1 MAKLTVI
8 EEPVVPVVPKKKYVL
23 ELDEDEA
30 VILLALI
37 GNHTSS
43 ILSTV
48 FEALDETDLRTW
60 GSGRIFGENILTRPR
75 SIPSRSLP
83 WANKS
88 LADYIRAGRT
98 D

>member
-37 GNHTSS
+37 GNQTSS
-43 ILSTV
+43 ILYNV
-48 FEALDETDLRTW
+48 FEVLDETGLRTW
-60 GSGRIFGENILTRPR
+60 GSGRIFGENIVNRPSGLDWTNKAIADWIR
-75 SIPSRSLP
+75 SG
-83 WANKS
+83 KS
-88 LADYIRAGRT
+88 
-98 D
+98 

>member
-30 VILLALI
+30 VILLSLL

-43 ILSTV
+43 VLSTV
-48 FEALDETDLRTW
+48 FEALDEVGLRTW
-60 GSGRIFGENILTRPR
+60 PAGSKPLGKILLSRPSGLGWSNR
-75 SIPSRSLP
+75 
-83 WANKS
+83 A